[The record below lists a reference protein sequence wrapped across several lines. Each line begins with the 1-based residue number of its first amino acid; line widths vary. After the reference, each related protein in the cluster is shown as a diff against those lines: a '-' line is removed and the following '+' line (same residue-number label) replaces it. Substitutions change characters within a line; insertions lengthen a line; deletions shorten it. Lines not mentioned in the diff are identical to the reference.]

1 MLSDEHYEGK
11 KILRDFDIMIPTLLS
26 CRRQAETQEIKDP
39 NVSGDWWSTDGVL
52 NPKSTS
58 GSNSH
63 MSML

>member
-1 MLSDEHYEGK
+1 MNIMREK